1 MKEFML
7 GLLTKLFNK
16 SEKEIADILFE
27 KSEGGEETLKEGS
40 LNEVLDLYEVK
51 LKKLREDSTGEKTK
65 KFEDG
70 YKKAEKE
77 IMDDLESK
85 LKEKY
90 GTDSE
95 SRGVEL
101 VDEIVDKFKKG
112 SKLEPDQIKLTDA
125 YRDME
130 KQLRK
135 QLKDKDTEWN
145 TKVSEL
151 QKGHERD
158 KTWGVVSKDVR
169 KLLMESNPVLPSNQ
183 RAAENHVNLFV
194 DSFKDYEWQVE
205 ESGDH
210 FPVKDG
216 KRVEDNLG
224 NPVNFKMLVTGR
236 VPEYFDIKKQ
246 DGKGSAGNDNKSGAS
261 TDGVPSSFADESS
274 YLDYVTK
281 EPDVKKRIAAKEIY
295 DKTLRGR

>member
-7 GLLTKLFNK
+7 GLLTKVFNK

-95 SRGVEL
+95 SRGVDL

-135 QLKDKDTEWN
+135 QLKDKDSEWN
-145 TKVSEL
+145 AKIEEFQKTHEKEKVWS
-151 QKGHERD
+151 
-158 KTWGVVSKDVR
+158 VVSKDIR
-169 KLLMESNPVLPSNQ
+169 KLLMESGPVLPSNQ
-183 RAAENHVNLFV
+183 RAAENLVGLYV
-194 DSFKDYEWQVE
+194 DSFKDYEWKAE

-224 NPVNFKMLVTGR
+224 NPVNFKTLVTGR

-246 DGKGSAGNDNKSGAS
+246 DGKGSAGNDNKSGAGQ
-261 TDGVPSSFADESS
+261 DGVPSSFADEQS
-274 YLDYVTK
+274 YLSYIYS
-281 EPDVKKRIAAKEIY
+281 EPDIKKKIAAKDVY
-295 DKTLRGR
+295 DKTLRGK